1 MTIQTRRERERAERE
16 RLIVTAARELAEA
29 EGWDA
34 VTTRR
39 LAAEIEY
46 SQPVLYSHFKGKDA
60 IMAAV
65 AVQGCA
71 DLTAELRAART
82 AAGSAREALVA
93 VGGAYAAFAR
103 RRPAL
108 SDAMFTHAVDL
119 PFATPEAPTALREA
133 FGELLRAVRPIAAEG
148 DDPGLLTET
157 YWAALHGLVTLTRS
171 GRLTEEAHERRLA
184 LLIGHFVPQDS
195 AEPEKP
201 GPGPATATAG
211 RAGESWLLAARSPRP
226 GETPVVPSGRAPVR
240 KEGSAGT
247 GA

>member
-1 MTIQTRRERERAERE
+1 MSIQTRKERERAERE
-16 RLIVTAARELAEA
+16 RLIVTAARELAES

-71 DLTAELRAART
+71 DLAAELRTART
-82 AAGSAREALVA
+82 AAKGERGALAA
-93 VGGAYAAFAR
+93 VGEAYTSFGR

-108 SDAMFTHAVDL
+108 YDAMFTYRVDL
-119 PFATPEAPTALREA
+119 PFATPEAPEPLQQA
-133 FGELLRAVRPIAAEG
+133 FGELRTAVEPFAGEG

-157 YWAALHGLVTLTRS
+157 YWAGLHGLVTLMRS
-171 GRLTEEAHERRLA
+171 GRLPEWAHQRRLE
-184 LLIGHFVPQDS
+184 LLTGHF
-195 AEPEKP
+195 
-201 GPGPATATAG
+201 TAG
-211 RAGESWLLAARSPRP
+211 
-226 GETPVVPSGRAPVR
+226 V
-240 KEGSAGT
+240 
-247 GA
+247 

>member
-65 AVQGCA
+65 AVQGFA
-71 DLTAELRAART
+71 DLAAELRAART
-82 AAGSAREALVA
+82 AADGTRETLAEVART
-93 VGGAYAAFAR
+93 YTSFAR

-108 SDAMFTHAVDL
+108 YDAMFTHLVDL
-119 PFATPEAPTALREA
+119 PFATEEAPAPLREA
-133 FGELLRAVRPIAAEG
+133 FGELLLAVQPIAADG

-157 YWAALHGLVTLTRS
+157 FWSGLHGLTTLMRS
-171 GRLTEEAHERRLA
+171 GRLPKEGHESRLA
-184 LLIGHFVPQDS
+184 LLIAHF
-195 AEPEKP
+195 
-201 GPGPATATAG
+201 
-211 RAGESWLLAARSPRP
+211 
-226 GETPVVPSGRAPVR
+226 
-240 KEGSAGT
+240 T
-247 GA
+247 GD